1 MSKKNTTKKT
11 GSKKAP
17 SAEAAPARTT
27 MPAPD
32 VLATVTVYDK
42 KDKKWDTCI
51 REGKYEHVVL
61 EERFENDDD
70 AKAAGDAWLA
80 KYTKADEAG
89 RRKMMGWKPAKGGA
103 KIGELADAMTAKA
116 GKGKKADATADGAKA
131 GGKAKREPKPKKGS
145 TRGPSGLDVAAQML
159 KDAGTPLKCK
169 EMVEQMLAKGLW
181 ATNGK
186 TPAATIYA
194 AIIREIAEKG
204 KEARFTKTDRGT
216 FAFSAASGGEKK
228 GA

>member
-11 GSKKAP
+11 GSKKAT
-17 SAEAAPARTT
+17 SAEAAPPAKATT
-27 MPAPD
+27 MPAPEA
-32 VLATVTVYDK
+32 LATVTVYDK

-51 REGKYEHVVL
+51 REDKYEHVVL
-61 EERFENDDD
+61 DDRFENEDD

-80 KYTKADEAG
+80 KYAKADEAG
-89 RRKMMGWKPAKGGA
+89 RRKMMGWKPAKGSA
-103 KIGELADAMTAKA
+103 KIGELAEAMAAKA
-116 GKGKKADATADGAKA
+116 GKGKKANATADGAKA
-131 GGKAKREPKPKKGS
+131 EGKAKREPKPKTES

-159 KDAGTPLKCK
+159 KDAGTPIKCK

-216 FAFSAASGGEKK
+216 FAFNASAEKK

>member
-17 SAEAAPARTT
+17 SAETAPARTT

-51 REGKYEHVVL
+51 REDKYEHVVL
-61 EERFENDDD
+61 DDRFENEDD
-70 AKAAGDAWLA
+70 AKGAGDAWLA
-80 KYTKADEAG
+80 KYAKADEAG

-103 KIGELADAMTAKA
+103 KIGEPAEAMAAKA
-116 GKGKKADATADGAKA
+116 GKDKKADATADGAKP
-131 GGKAKREPKPKKGS
+131 KREPKLKKES

-204 KEARFTKTDRGT
+204 KDARFTKTDRGT
-216 FAFSAASGGEKK
+216 FAFNASAEKK

>member
-17 SAEAAPARTT
+17 SAEAAPPAKATT
-27 MPAPD
+27 MPAPEA
-32 VLATVTVYDK
+32 LATVTVYDK

-51 REGKYEHVVL
+51 REDKYEHVVL
-61 EERFENDDD
+61 EDRFENDDD

-103 KIGELADAMTAKA
+103 KIGDLAEAMAAKA
-116 GKGKKADATADGAKA
+116 GKAKKADGATP
-131 GGKAKREPKPKKGS
+131 KAKREPKVKKES

-169 EMVEQMLAKGLW
+169 EMVQAMLDKGLW
-181 ATNGK
+181 QTGGK

-204 KEARFTKTDRGT
+204 KQARFTKTDRGT
-216 FAFSAASGGEKK
+216 FAFNP
-228 GA
+228 GAEGK

>member
-17 SAEAAPARTT
+17 SAETAPATT
-27 MPAPD
+27 MPAPEA
-32 VLATVTVYDK
+32 LATVTVYDK

-61 EERFENDDD
+61 DDRFENEED

-80 KYTKADEAG
+80 KYAKADEAG
-89 RRKMMGWKPAKGGA
+89 RRKMMGWKPARGGA
-103 KIGELADAMTAKA
+103 KIGELAEAMARKA
-116 GKGKKADATADGAKA
+116 GKGKKADATADGAKP
-131 GGKAKREPKPKKGS
+131 KAKREKAKKES

-181 ATNGK
+181 QTGGK

-204 KEARFTKTDRGT
+204 KDARFTKTDRGM
-216 FAFSAASGGEKK
+216 FAFNP
-228 GA
+228 GAEGK

>member
-1 MSKKNTTKKT
+1 MHSPTTPT
-11 GSKKAP
+11 P
-17 SAEAAPARTT
+17 APASADPTPQVVPPSFYRY
-27 MPAPD
+27 
-32 VLATVTVYDK
+32 TVRSG
-42 KDKKWDTCI
+42 DTAQGI
-51 REGKYEHVVL
+51 SR
-61 EERFENDDD
+61 RFY
-70 AKAAGDAWLA
+70 GV
-80 KYTKADEAG
+80 ADHWHSVMRANPKTDFQKLRVGQEILVPVNPRNVQG
-89 RRKMMGWKPAKGGA
+89 LRVPK
-103 KIGELADAMTAKA
+103 E
-116 GKGKKADATADGAKA
+116 KADATADGAKA
-131 GGKAKREPKPKKGS
+131 GGKAKREPKPKAGGKES

-204 KEARFTKTDRGT
+204 KEARFTKTDHGT
-216 FAFSAASGGEKK
+216 FAFNASAEKK

>member
-11 GSKKAP
+11 SSKKAQ
-17 SAEAAPARTT
+17 SAEAAPATAT
-27 MPAPD
+27 PMPAPE
-32 VLATVTVYDK
+32 VLASVTVYDK
-42 KDKKWDTCI
+42 KDKNWDTCI
-51 REGKYEHVVL
+51 REDKYEHVVL
-61 EERFENDDD
+61 DDRFENDDD

-80 KYTKADEAG
+80 KYAKADEAG

-103 KIGELADAMTAKA
+103 KIGELADAMAAKA
-116 GKGKKADATADGAKA
+116 GKGKKTDATADGAKP
-131 GGKAKREPKPKKGS
+131 KAKREPKVKKES

-159 KDAGTPLKCK
+159 RDSGGPMKCK

-216 FAFSAASGGEKK
+216 FAFNA
-228 GA
+228 